1 MASPG
6 QPIESIMRVAPDWAE
21 VSLIHVNEI
30 NVDALA
36 VRASGNL
43 SRLYALKVAFD
54 GREVLARERVGVK
67 LLPDYCP
74 ERHVNAGGTFCL
86 GLNAGRGISDATA
99 PAWWVK
105 LKSFLLCQDTASE
118 TGIWPDYAQMS
129 HGDAGEIEAKAEQI
143 AQSIG
148 RLGDFHRAVRSDDG
162 PIAACLDKVRTTGQ
176 LRNGRSAC
184 LCGRKDAKRRSILRR
199 ECHKLGCPIELEFA
213 RRRETRRFWD
223 AARGQ
228 PCCRS
233 MKNCPLD
240 DRAALVPD
248 KRPSLNTVDL

>member
-1 MASPG
+1 MASE
-6 QPIESIMRVAPDWAE
+6 QPIECILRVAPDWAE
-21 VSLIHVNEI
+21 VTFVHVNEV

-43 SRLYALKVAFD
+43 SRLYTLAVAFD
-54 GREVLARERVGVK
+54 GREVLARERAGAK
-67 LLPDYCP
+67 LLPDFCP
-74 ERHVNAGGTFCL
+74 ERHVNEGGTFCL
-86 GLNAGRGISDATA
+86 GLNAGWGISDTTA
-99 PAWWVK
+99 GAWWVK

-184 LCGRKDAKRRSILRR
+184 LCGRKDGKGRSILRR

-223 AARGQ
+223 AARGR
-228 PCCRS
+228 PCCRT
-233 MKNCPLD
+233 MKDCPLD

>member
-1 MASPG
+1 MASE
-6 QPIESIMRVAPDWAE
+6 QPIESIMRAAPDWAE
-21 VSLIHVNEI
+21 VAFIHVNEI

-43 SRLYALKVAFD
+43 SRLYTLAVAFD
-54 GREVLARERVGVK
+54 GREVFARERVGAK
-67 LLPDYCP
+67 LLPDFCP

-86 GLNAGRGISDATA
+86 GLNAGRGIDGATA

-118 TGIWPDYAQMS
+118 TGVWPDYAQMS

-143 AQSIG
+143 AKSIG

-162 PIAACLDKVRTTGQ
+162 PIAACLDKVRTTGK

-184 LCGRKDAKRRSILRR
+184 LCGR
-199 ECHKLGCPIELEFA
+199 KLGCPIELEFA
-213 RRRETRRFWD
+213 RRRETKRFWD
-223 AARGQ
+223 GARGQ

-240 DRAALVPD
+240 DRAALFPD